1 MRIREAVRAV
11 LLTSEN
17 EILLMKFEEPASRR
31 QFWITPGGARNT
43 GEDVV
48 ACLIRELDEETG
60 LRDVRVGPLIW
71 KRRHTFEWNGNEVR
85 QHEQF
90 YLVKTGRFEP
100 TMDGNPAMGEKSA
113 FRGFR
118 WWSIAEIKAS
128 SEIFAPRRIAELLD
142 SIARSGPPERP
153 LEVGV

>member
-1 MRIREAVRAV
+1 MKIREAVRAV

-31 QFWITPGGARNT
+31 QFWITPGGARETN
-43 GEDVV
+43 EEAR
-48 ACLIRELDEETG
+48 ACLIRELNEETG
-60 LRDVRVGPLIW
+60 LRDVRVGPLLW

-90 YLVKTGRFEP
+90 YLVETVWFEP
-100 TMDGNPAMGEKSA
+100 TMDGNPEKGEKSA

-118 WWSIAEIKAS
+118 WWSIAQIEAS
-128 SEIFAPRRIAELLD
+128 SETFAPRRIAELLD